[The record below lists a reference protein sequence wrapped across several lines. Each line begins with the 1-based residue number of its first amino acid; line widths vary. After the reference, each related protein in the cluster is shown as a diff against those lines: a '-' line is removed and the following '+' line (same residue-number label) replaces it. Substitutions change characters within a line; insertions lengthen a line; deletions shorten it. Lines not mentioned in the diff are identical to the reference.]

1 MSRDKY
7 MKIFYSCA
15 VLITSLLLSSCTA
28 ELTTSDISDDSPSLP
43 SIEVEDN
50 AVYAVLPQLDNV
62 DLQSRVLKYDNAG
75 KNMKFTWEAADA
87 KIGVYSNV
95 EDHYQLQ
102 VMEMAAN
109 QGVNSM
115 IAQFVIK
122 SQASNQPD
130 VRTLTENTTYYACHP
145 LLKSD
150 EIDPAAIPFDL
161 SHQSNPENAKY
172 KRLKD
177 STSDPYY
184 VASEYAAAAHLTD
197 LDLLLTNATG
207 TTGLGGCTFVM
218 QRQFAVARFYMKCPA
233 AEVFD
238 SLLFVIDNP
247 QKFNVDGTVN
257 MFTQE
262 MTPNHQRNVISL
274 KYGDSGLDMTDK
286 SSDYYYNNVGYMI
299 SYMMLPPIDLRD
311 AKHLYVYLC
320 SHEKEG
326 EHTKHYWEA
335 DIVTTATNKVN
346 LLKNGY
352 KQFTSGSN
360 KEAIEFKINPIS
372 VEQWEVLQEGWLN
385 ENGSGTEGW

>member
-1 MSRDKY
+1 

-28 ELTTSDISDDSPSLP
+28 ELTTSDISDDLPSLP
-43 SIEVEDN
+43 SVEVNDN
-50 AVYAVLPQLDNV
+50 SVYAVLPQLDNV
-62 DLQSRVLKYDNAG
+62 DLQSRVLIYNNAN
-75 KNMKFTWEAADA
+75 KMMDFCWEANAQ
-87 KIGVYSNV
+87 IGVYSDDR
-95 EDHYQLQ
+95 DHSQLQ
-102 VMEMAAN
+102 VMDMAEN
-109 QGVNSM
+109 QNSSSLM
-115 IAQFVIK
+115 AQFVIK
-122 SQASNQPD
+122 SNTDNQPD
-130 VRTLTENTTYYACHP
+130 VKTLTGNTTYYACHP

-150 EIDPAAIPFDL
+150 GIAPAAIPFDL
-161 SHQSNPENAKY
+161 SRQSNPHNAKY
-172 KRLKD
+172 RKLKV
-177 STSDPYY
+177 STSNPDY

-197 LDLLLTNATG
+197 LDLLLTNATE

-286 SSDYYYNNVGYMI
+286 ESDYYYNNVGYMI
-299 SYMMLPPIDLRD
+299 SYMMLPPINLRD

-326 EHTKHYWEA
+326 EQTKHYWEA

-372 VEQWEVLQEGWLN
+372 VERWEVLQEGWLN